1 MELEWGRILILFWL
15 RWEGTKDLRPSEG
28 CDVIRVFCL
37 ENGGKEAREEAGTQ
51 VKKQLHLH
59 KWEGDMV
66 EVMRSRWIL
75 SAF

>member
-1 MELEWGRILILFWL
+1 M
-15 RWEGTKDLRPSEG
+15 RPGEG
-28 CDVIRVFCL
+28 CDAIHVFRL

-51 VKKQLHLH
+51 VKKQLYLH
-59 KWEGDMV
+59 KRVGDREVV

>member
-1 MELEWGRILILFWL
+1 M
-15 RWEGTKDLRPSEG
+15 RPSEG

-37 ENGGKEAREEAGTQ
+37 NGGKEAREEAGTQ